1 MHKLVELKERK
12 KNKLPRFSLRSAISL
27 KKEKKEEK
35 KERKSLNTLSLHF
48 ASCWTA
54 HKLHTSYDA
63 YLLIYVFVFFIHS
76 AISWGSGVFLSI

>member
-1 MHKLVELKERK
+1 MHKLVELKKKKTNYHDFLFEVPLVWRRK
-12 KNKLPRFSLRSAISL
+12 KKKKKK
-27 KKEKKEEK
+27 KKE
-35 KERKSLNTLSLHF
+35 SLNTLSLHF